1 MPTASMLSR
10 ARRVAAVLLAAAA
23 VPATASS
30 APLQLTGKIAG
41 PVGETYFAYAS
52 GPAGDVNGDG
62 LDDLVVARRERL
74 AVIFGTRDAAGPK
87 LPSAGGAGFEVIAP
101 DPSAGTSAVGAPVGD
116 FDRDGY
122 DDLLITSSTSAF
134 VVYGAA
140 GSATVDLRTSSAR
153 ATSFG
158 TTVSS
163 GVPGPVGAGDFDGD
177 GYADIV
183 TRAGASGGAILRGGP
198 RIDALSAVTAGP
210 RRIPIAGVRTCYWRA
225 LIIYT
230 CSTDLKNPQPVGDVN
245 GDGSDDLY
253 MPDRGFILLGRA
265 GTATISASAPDGK
278 SFSTRGVGGVQS
290 GARPGGVGDVT
301 GDGID
306 DLLASPGAP
315 DKAWHVIPGRRA
327 NSGTLDA
334 AAAVLKIKPA
344 ALPDYTWVNP
354 AGDVDGDGRAD
365 VVAGVRE
372 QIRIISGRS
381 APATVTLDASTPP
394 LALPFGDLARD
405 VSYDGSLSLAA
416 EAAGDLDGDGAAD
429 VAISSPFTDDDG
441 VQNRG
446 ALFLLTHGADRL
458 APALYPRG
466 TTIPELGSSITP
478 SVFAAAPTGAGTSIR
493 INVLEPAAVEL
504 RVRRAGGA
512 VLSTETRAGLPAGV
526 TTIAWDGRGR
536 GVDGAPGKYELEL
549 VAIDAS
555 GNRSAAQVL
564 PFEVT
569 GSADVTPPVLRITR
583 REVVPAGATV
593 QPPRNVYPYGDP
605 SWRRVDGDCP
615 DSIVV
620 TSLTETPRDVTLNDP
635 HAGDRC
641 ALIYMPPPATDNGG
655 YPPVPAAA
663 ADYPWKTTASINGG
677 APVDITAA
685 VNGHWTSLPA
695 FTLRNGV
702 NTVELVDRWD
712 DSGLQIRE
720 ADVTGTL
727 AWSFP
732 ASGGGFANAA
742 SGDPASAAGL
752 QLTPATANQIGIAVA
767 CPSGFS
773 PNAMSVEFDA
783 EITGGSGAGHGLA
796 FAVFDRRP
804 AALLASNANVG
815 FGWVGHPGTAFGLIT
830 AKERYNPANNFV
842 GIASGVPGKSGY
854 PTWLASSIQARS
866 LSGTTTRVRISVGAG
881 TAVLSIDGSEVL
893 RRAVTFPA
901 GACLGFTGATG
912 TRTQRHLVKNL
923 RVRSAI

>member
-1 MPTASMLSR
+1 MLIASKRSR
-10 ARRVAAVLLAAAA
+10 AGRLAAACLAAAA

-30 APLQLTGKIAG
+30 APLQLTGKITG
-41 PVGETYFAYAS
+41 PATEPYFAAVS
-52 GPAGDVNGDG
+52 APAGDVNGDG
-62 LDDLVVARRERL
+62 LDDLVVAHRERL
-74 AVIFGTRDAAGPK
+74 VVVYGSRDAGGLK
-87 LPSAGGAGFEVIAP
+87 LPPAGEGFEILAP

-122 DDLLITSSTSAF
+122 DDLLVTSSTASF

-140 GSATVDLRTSSAR
+140 GSATVDLRAATSR
-153 ATSFG
+153 ATSFD
-158 TTVSS
+158 T
-163 GVPGPVGAGDFDGD
+163 GVVGGLPGPVGAGDFDGD

-183 TRAGASGGAILRGGP
+183 TRSGSGGGGAIIRGGA
-198 RIDALSAVTAGP
+198 RTATISAIAVGP

-245 GDGSDDLY
+245 GDGLDDLY
-253 MPDRGFILLGRA
+253 MPDKGFILLGRA
-265 GTATISASAPDGK
+265 GTATIAASGPDGK
-278 SFSTRGVGGVQS
+278 SFATRGVGGVQP
-290 GARPGGVGDVT
+290 GARPGGVGDVD

-306 DLLASPGAP
+306 DLLVSPGAP

-327 NSGTLDA
+327 NTGTLDT

-344 ALPDYTWVNP
+344 ALSDYTWVRP
-354 AGDVDGDGRAD
+354 AGDVDGNGRAD
-365 VVAGVRE
+365 IVAGVRE
-372 QIRIISGRS
+372 QVRIISARS
-381 APATVTLDASTPP
+381 TPATFTLDGSTPALP
-394 LALPFGDLARD
+394 LPFGDLTRD
-405 VSYDGSLSLAA
+405 ITYDGALSLAA
-416 EAAGDLDGDGAAD
+416 EGAGDLDGDGAAD
-429 VAISSPFTDDDG
+429 VAISSPFSDDDG

-466 TTIPELGSSITP
+466 TTIPELGSTMTP

-493 INVLEPAAVEL
+493 INLLEPASVEL

-512 VLSTETRAGLPAGV
+512 VVSTETRPNLPAGV
-526 TTIAWDGRGR
+526 TTVPWDGRGR
-536 GVDGAPGKYELEL
+536 GVDGAPGTYVLEL
-549 VAIDAS
+549 VAVDAA
-555 GNRSAAQVL
+555 GNRSAPQAL

-569 GSADVTPPVLRITR
+569 GSADVTPPSLRITR
-583 REVVPAGATV
+583 RELVPASTTV
-593 QPPRNVYPYGDP
+593 QPPRNVYPYGEA

-620 TSLTETPRDVTLNDP
+620 TSLTETPRDVALNDP

-655 YPPVPAAA
+655 YPPVPSSAAA
-663 ADYPWKTTASINGG
+663 YPWKTTVSINGG
-677 APVDITAA
+677 APIDITGG
-685 VNGHWTSLPA
+685 VSGNWISVPA
-695 FTLRNGV
+695 FTLRNGA
-702 NTVELVDRWD
+702 NTVELLDRWD
-712 DSGLQIRE
+712 DSGLQVQE

-752 QLTPATANQIGIAVA
+752 QLTPVAANQVGIAVA
-767 CPSGFS
+767 CPAGFS
-773 PNAMSVEFDA
+773 PNAMTVEFDA
-783 EITGGSGAGHGLA
+783 EITGGNGAGHGLS

-815 FGWVGHPGTAFGLIT
+815 FGWVGHAGTAFALIT

-842 GIASGVPGKSGY
+842 GIASGALGKSGY

-866 LSGTTTRVRISVGAG
+866 LAGASTRVRVAVSGG
-881 TAVLSIDGSEVL
+881 MAVLSIDGSEVL
-893 RRAVTFPA
+893 RRAVSFPA
-901 GACLGFTGATG
+901 GACLGFTAATG
-912 TRTQRHLVKNL
+912 TRTQRHVVKNL
-923 RVRSAI
+923 RVRSAA